1 MKRLHFLISL
11 LSLLTWS
18 TLPIQAQG
26 IEGKTFSSNDS
37 SLEETA
43 RIVQYMNRAM
53 RFQQAF
59 PQERVYVHF
68 DNTAYFKNERIWMKA
83 YVTRTDNG
91 QATDLSR
98 VLYVDLLYKSG
109 EIAQRRILKIEHG
122 EAEGCFELDSI
133 IGTGFFEV
141 RAYTRYMLNFGAE
154 TAFSRVF
161 PIFRVPETLGDYAH
175 PVLDRSNA
183 RFRLP
188 DRDVQTDS
196 TSLLDPKAG
205 KRRKARGYHVNFYPE
220 GGNMVVGLPSRVA
233 FQVTNR
239 AYEPV
244 SMTGRIED
252 PQGILLAEVSTGAD
266 GRGIFQIIPTDTLL
280 TLSLYN
286 KEGEQSQFDVDS
298 IPREGCTLQVN
309 TTDVTA
315 ADTIT
320 ARLMS
325 SPAVQ
330 GRLIGYTVMNNGNI
344 LYADTLTAEPALDI
358 SLSRSSLRPG
368 VNQWTFYNSQG
379 QILAERLFFICP
391 PLAENTVKISSPT
404 PSLQRCGKVEVDL
417 QTRPHA
423 RLSLSAVDAT
433 TMANGTNGDIRTY
446 MLLSSDLRG
455 YIPNPE
461 RYFEADDA
469 AHRLA
474 ADSLMLFNGWRR
486 YRWEQM
492 TALRPW
498 PDRIQPVEDSL
509 YIYGEIH
516 RAQLLWKKNNPIDHV
531 ELTAYL
537 YGEDGDHYIGKTV
550 TDSTGYYAF
559 SMPDVEGDYQLRIE
573 TRRKNKLKSYNI
585 GIDRQFAPVGRYF
598 DKQETEM
605 IPLMG
610 GNLFVQLSD
619 SLSFTPDT
627 FGINEPLRRQIG
639 RHEFLT
645 KTVQVKKKKNY
656 WLDYNGGW
664 YNENDARL
672 RADIYYNAEEAADA
686 FIDRNEVCPTV
697 GSWLCVHNKF
707 VRPDGQDITSPYTY
721 QHYSDQIVTSTDGLR
736 FDNRPIVW
744 ILNNQYSGVSG
755 ITLSQRRKIQ
765 SVEIAKLDIPDRS
778 TNNLI
783 TNTSHISYSGAY
795 NPGMYLDEV
804 HSIYITASYPF
815 AASTKVPTMLDEYN
829 PVTIFIYFKKYY
841 TTASNKGRRRTM
853 FHGFNRPQKF
863 QSEDYTDLPPQPT
876 DVRRT
881 LHWEPTIEADAEGRA
896 HVSFYNNYTC
906 REILISTQ
914 GLAPDGTP
922 LCNE

>member
-1 MKRLHFLISL
+1 MKHLRFFLSL
-11 LSLLTWS
+11 LSLLWCAA
-18 TLPIQAQG
+18 LPLQAQG
-26 IEGKTFSSNDS
+26 AQDSTSLPNDS

-43 RIVQYMNRAM
+43 RVVQYMNRAM

-59 PQERVYVHF
+59 PQERVYLHF

-122 EAEGCFELDSI
+122 EAEGCFDLDSI

-161 PIFRVPETLGDYAH
+161 PIFRAPETLGDYTH

-188 DRDVQTDS
+188 DREVQTDS
-196 TSLLDPKAG
+196 TTLLDPVAG
-205 KRRKARGYHVNFYPE
+205 KRRKAHGYHVNFYPE

-233 FQVTNR
+233 FQISNR

-244 SMTGRIED
+244 SMTGRLED
-252 PQGILLAEVSTGAD
+252 SHGILLAEVSTGAD
-266 GRGIFQIIPTDTLL
+266 GRGIFLVTPTDTLL
-280 TLSLYN
+280 SLTLYN
-286 KEGEQSQFDVDS
+286 KEGESSQFDVDD
-298 IPREGCTLQVN
+298 ILPEGCTLQVT
-309 TTDVTA
+309 TTDTIA

-320 ARLMS
+320 ARLTS
-325 SPAVQ
+325 SLAVQ
-330 GRLIGYTVMNNGNI
+330 GHLLGYTIMNNGNI
-344 LYADTLTAEPALDI
+344 LHADTLTAESAVDLSI
-358 SLSRSSLRPG
+358 SRATLRPG
-368 VNQWTFYNSQG
+368 VNQWTFYNSAG

-391 PLAENTVKISSPT
+391 PLAETTIQVTTPT
-404 PSLQRCGKVEVDL
+404 ATLTRCGKVDLDL

-423 RLSLSAVDAT
+423 RLSLSAIDAT
-433 TMANGTNGDIRTY
+433 TMTNGTSGDIRTY
-446 MLLSSDLRG
+446 MLLSSDIRG

-461 RYFEADDA
+461 RYFESDDA

-509 YIYGEIH
+509 YIYGELR

-537 YGEDGDHYIGKTV
+537 YGADGDHYIGKTV

-559 SMPDVEGDYQLRIE
+559 SVPDVEGTYQLRIE
-573 TRRKNKLKSYNI
+573 TRRKRKLKTYNV
-585 GIDRQFAPVGRYF
+585 GIDRQFAPIGRYF

-605 IPLMG
+605 IPLAG
-610 GNLFVQLSD
+610 GNLFVQSPDVQSLFSD
-619 SLSFTPDT
+619 TLNQ
-627 FGINEPLRRQIG
+627 NEPLRRQVG

-645 KTVQVKKKKNY
+645 RTVQVKKKKNY

-686 FIDRNEVCPTV
+686 FIDLNEVCPTV
-697 GSWLCVHNKF
+697 ASWLCMHNKF
-707 VRPDGQDITSPYTY
+707 MRPDGQDITSPYTY
-721 QHYSDQIVTSTDGLR
+721 QHYSDQIVTSFYGLR
-736 FDNRPIVW
+736 FNNRPIVW
-744 ILNNQYSGVSG
+744 MLNNEYAGVSG
-755 ITLSQRRKIQ
+755 LTRAQQ
-765 SVEIAKLDIPDRS
+765 HKLDDMDNAQFAPISVQAYIPR
-778 TNNLI
+778 NNTYHALH
-783 TNTSHISYSGAY
+783 SSSYY
-795 NPGMYLDEV
+795 PGMYLDEV
-804 HSIYITASYPF
+804 HSIYITASYPV
-815 AASTKVPTMLDEYN
+815 AASSKVPPTLDEYN
-829 PVTIFIYFKKYY
+829 PVTIFLYLKKYY
-841 TTASNKGRRRTM
+841 TTESNKGRRRTI

-863 QSEDYTDLPPQPT
+863 QPEDYTDLPPQPT

-922 LCNE
+922 LSNE